1 MHTDLGMRHGYTV
14 HLLFVCHK
22 FVFFLLFFFLKKY
35 TVCHLSQQEAVE
47 RAKSQ
52 LGIVFLELDWED
64 TTSFIISDA
73 DLTEC
78 VKFIHSAIT
87 SGGSVLVHCA
97 QVRLH
102 MSIHLNHVHSSQP
115 RPYKS
120 GCIIIESSTFTQ
132 SIPSFPSGLVS

>member
-1 MHTDLGMRHGYTV
+1 MHTDLGMRHGYTFI
-14 HLLFVCHK
+14 FVCHK
-22 FVFFLLFFFLKKY
+22 FFSGEKY

-64 TTSFIISDA
+64 TTSFVISDV
-73 DLTEC
+73 DLTKC

-97 QVRLH
+97 QVGLH
-102 MSIHLNHVHSSQP
+102 MSIHVHINLP
-115 RPYKS
+115 H
-120 GCIIIESSTFTQ
+120 IESGICTV
-132 SIPSFPSGLVS
+132 PWL

>member
-1 MHTDLGMRHGYTV
+1 MQCILVIFLVTILCC
-14 HLLFVCHK
+14 LFDS
-22 FVFFLLFFFLKKY
+22 KKH

-47 RAKSQ
+47 RAKLQ

-73 DLTEC
+73 DLTKC

-97 QVRLH
+97 QVGLH
-102 MSIHLNHVHSSQP
+102 VSHVHANVASPLYACKVLYS
-115 RPYKS
+115 KA
-120 GCIIIESSTFTQ
+120 
-132 SIPSFPSGLVS
+132 